1 MRRMAKHIKEWNKWR
16 KSNTNGRFY
25 KFLVLIKIAKSPTFE
40 MIKGDEIYGKMW
52 RAAFFDGQQ

>member
-1 MRRMAKHIKEWNKWR
+1 MKNLIRYFKEWNKWR
-16 KSNTNGRFY
+16 KRNTNGKFY

-52 RAAFFDGQQ
+52 KVEFF